1 MVTIMAAPF
10 VFVKSAEQVSTSF
23 KPWLGP
29 SQKCGHLTIY
39 GPSPTFGLVWLKVE
53 GMADAKK
60 VDLKAAEKEAK
71 AAKRAQRQQ
80 NYSQMWQAFNIQ
92 RKNDKALVPLIL
104 LAVIGM
110 AVVFFGIGMLF
121 DAQWW
126 MLPIGIA
133 LGLMLAMF
141 IFTRRVESSVYDQA
155 KDQPGAAGWALE
167 NLKSGVGMAWRT
179 KTAIAANTHMDAVH
193 RVIGNPGI
201 VLVGEGDKNRV
212 KPLMAQAKRR
222 LNRVSGGVPI
232 YEMYAG
238 EGEGQVRLR
247 DLQRE
252 LMKLPRN
259 YKKDEVYALAQKIEA
274 MDNVGNTAGQPGMP
288 KGPLPK
294 GAKVSGMN
302 RRARRQAERG
312 K

>member
-1 MVTIMAAPF
+1 
-10 VFVKSAEQVSTSF
+10 
-23 KPWLGP
+23 
-29 SQKCGHLTIY
+29 
-39 GPSPTFGLVWLKVE
+39 
-53 GMADAKK
+53 MADAKK
-60 VDLKAAEKEAK
+60 AQAKAAEKEAK
-71 AAKRAQRQQ
+71 AAKRAQRRQ

-92 RKNDKALVPLIL
+92 RKQDQALVPLML
-104 LAVIGM
+104 LSLIGT
-110 AVVFFGIGMLF
+110 ALVFFGIGYLF

-126 MLPIGIA
+126 MLPIGLA
-133 LGLMLAMF
+133 LGFMLAMF
-141 IFTRRVESSVYDQA
+141 VFTKRVENSVYDQA
-155 KDQPGAAGWALE
+155 ENQPGAAGWALE

-201 VLVGEGDKNRV
+201 VLVGEGEMHRV

-247 DLQRE
+247 DLQKE

-274 MDNVGNTAGQPGMP
+274 MDSVAMPGQTGLP

-294 GAKVSGMN
+294 GARVSGMS

>member
-1 MVTIMAAPF
+1 
-10 VFVKSAEQVSTSF
+10 
-23 KPWLGP
+23 
-29 SQKCGHLTIY
+29 
-39 GPSPTFGLVWLKVE
+39 
-53 GMADAKK
+53 MADPKK
-60 VDLKAAEKEAK
+60 AQAKAAEKEAK
-71 AAKRAQRQQ
+71 AAKRAQRRQ

-92 RKNDKALVPLIL
+92 RKNDKALVPLML
-104 LAVIGM
+104 LSIIGL
-110 AVVFFGIGMLF
+110 ALVFFGIGYLF
-121 DAQWW
+121 GGQWW

-141 IFTRRVESSVYDQA
+141 VFTRRVENSVYDQA
-155 KDQPGAAGWALE
+155 ENQPGAAGWALE

-179 KTAIAANTHMDAVH
+179 KTAIASNTHLDAVH

-201 VLVGEGDKNRV
+201 VLVGEGEMHRL
-212 KPLMAQAKRR
+212 KPMMAQAKRR
-222 LNRVSGGVPI
+222 LNRVSGGTPI

-247 DLQRE
+247 DLQKE

-259 YKKDEVYALAQKIEA
+259 FKKDEVYALAQKIEA
-274 MDNVGNTAGQPGMP
+274 MDAVTNAGQSGLP